1 MRIAFLGAGAW
12 GTALAQHVAS
22 SSSLSS
28 SPQPT
33 SARSSSPAR
42 PARGPAI
49 DVRLWAR
56 DPALLAAIDADRVNT
71 RYLPDVPLDPAI
83 RTEAGLASLAAWTR
97 GHAESLCV
105 IATSLAGLRPTLRA
119 WLDAQPAGADA
130 PPLAPL
136 IWLCK
141 GIEADTGL
149 LPHQVVDDVLAQAG
163 RDVGSSVPRGP
174 LFGPS
179 FAQEVARGL
188 PAALTVAARRPGLDR
203 RVQHAFHHGALRIY
217 ATDDVLGVELGGAL
231 KNVMAIATGI
241 CDGLQLGHNARAALI
256 TRGLAEISRLGAALG
271 ARAETFMGLTGLGDL
286 VLTCTGDLSRN
297 RRVGLLLA
305 AGQSLEQV
313 LAGLGHVAEGVACV
327 RAAQRLGRAHGVDT
341 PIVDAVAA
349 VLAGRISPSDV
360 VRRLLSRQPRRESE

>member
-22 SSSLSS
+22 SSPPSAPASS
-28 SPQPT
+28 
-33 SARSSSPAR
+33 RSSSAR
-42 PARGPAI
+42 PVRGPAI

-56 DPALLAAIDADRVNT
+56 DPALLAAIDAGRVNA
-71 RYLPDVPLDPAI
+71 RYLPDVRLDPAI
-83 RTEAGLASLAAWTR
+83 RTEAGLASLAEWTR
-97 GHAESLCV
+97 GHPESLCV

-119 WLDAQPAGADA
+119 WLDAQPAAAGA
-130 PPLAPL
+130 PPLAAL
-136 IWLCK
+136 VWLCK

-163 RDVGSSVPRGP
+163 HDAGSPPRGP

-203 RVQHAFHHGALRIY
+203 RVQHAFHHGALRVY

-241 CDGLQLGHNARAALI
+241 CDGLRLGHNARAALI

-271 ARAETFMGLTGLGDL
+271 ARSETFMGLTGLGDL

-305 AGQSLEQV
+305 AGQPLDQV

-327 RAAQRLGRAHGVDT
+327 RAAQRLGRAHGVDL

-349 VLAGRISPSDV
+349 VLAGRISPFDAV
-360 VRRLLSRQPRRESE
+360 GRLLSRQPRRESD